1 MCRHTLHKSNM
12 NLIPI
17 EMYIVHKEFY
27 GNSHFI
33 STKVESD
40 YGRRLKMAMDII
52 CQYDFKLHFC
62 EYSYAEFTFRFE
74 LHNFVYKI
82 CSI

>member
-1 MCRHTLHKSNM
+1 MTSHSAQIQHEFDSYRN
-12 NLIPI
+12 
-17 EMYIVHKEFY
+17 VHKEFY

-82 CSI
+82 C